1 MAKSKKSTS
10 KNDPGFLAKVS
21 DQVGHLKEVIVEGK
35 DHVMEATG
43 GALESV
49 REKIH
54 EYRVSLDKKADAEK
68 KKGVRKKAVDKK
80 SAKKVVRKTAKKLA
94 ERSAKKAVK
103 KAVKKVA
110 KKAPKIS
117 GKKKAEKRSR
127 SK

>member
-21 DQVGHLKEVIVEGK
+21 DQVGHLKGVIIEGK
-35 DHVMEATG
+35 DHMMEATG
-43 GALESV
+43 EAVESV

-54 EYRVSLDKKADAEK
+54 EYRVSLDKKADVEK
-68 KKGVRKKAVDKK
+68 KKGTRKKAAVKK
-80 SAKKVVRKTAKKLA
+80 SAKKMVRKTAKKLA
-94 ERSAKKAVK
+94 KRSAKKAVK
-103 KAVKKVA
+103 KVVKKVA

-117 GKKKAEKRSR
+117 GKTKAGKRSR